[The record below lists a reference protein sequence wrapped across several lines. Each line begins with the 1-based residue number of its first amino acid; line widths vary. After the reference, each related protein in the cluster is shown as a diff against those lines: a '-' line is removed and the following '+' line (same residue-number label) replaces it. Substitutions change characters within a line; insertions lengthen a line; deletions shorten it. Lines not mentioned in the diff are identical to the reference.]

1 MACPIRVTV
10 WNEGIHE
17 KKSEKVRGVY
27 PEGIHG
33 AIAGHLRKQAGIE
46 VVATATLEEP
56 EHGLTEAVL
65 AKTDVLV
72 WWAHIGH
79 DQIRDEIVDRVWK
92 SVLEGMGLIVLHSAH
107 YSKIFK
113 RLMGTGCGLRW
124 REAAEKAAP

>member
-1 MACPIRVTV
+1 
-10 WNEGIHE
+10 
-17 KKSEKVRGVY
+17 VRGVY